1 MSHKFT
7 VNPQRTK
14 ERIVAAVVMIILI
27 FTLSSQT
34 ISGMAMDNTRQ
45 LSYCT
50 GSACN
55 GYPPG

>member
-34 ISGMAMDNTRQ
+34 ISGMRCQSDHSKFKIHSFAN
-45 LSYCT
+45 
-50 GSACN
+50 
-55 GYPPG
+55 